1 MANPNPGLI
10 TDPLWELWE
19 ECPIP
24 GVQLSGIYANK
35 KGYHNTVNANLKSWP
50 DNYSVKLP
58 LDLVQQNRTKA
69 RAIDL
74 TMSDSEMVKW
84 TTRMKNAAENPND
97 TRLGA
102 VKEFFGTLDNKTVF
116 GLGKDT
122 VTGRWRRVTADKTHL
137 WHGHTS
143 FFTSFVNSWVRLRPL
158 ISVWSGRSFV
168 EGSNGVALPVK
179 GDKNEDVNYWQR
191 LHNQVRN
198 TVTPPAPEIAVDS
211 DYGAATAAAFKYFW
225 SKQIGAGGTYDGSY
239 LSGWLG
245 LKYQEALIHVNT
257 PPPVAPIPLDP
268 AQLKQIVDDWLT
280 ANVAKNKFN
289 VTGTIS
295 GTLTL

>member
-84 TTRMKNAAENPND
+84 TTRMKNAAENPSD

-143 FFTSFVNSWVRLRPL
+143 FFTSYVNSWVRLRPL
-158 ISVWSGRSFV
+158 ISVWAGRSFV
-168 EGSNGVALPVK
+168 EGNNGVALPVK

-191 LHNQVRN
+191 IHNEVVRGF
-198 TVTPPAPEIAVDS
+198 VPPLTKITVDS
-211 DYGAATAAAFKYFW
+211 EYGAATASAFKEFW
-225 SKQIGAGGTYDGSY
+225 TRCGGSGTYDGSFM
-239 LSGWLG
+239 SGWI
-245 LKYQEALIHVNT
+245 ALQYNRKLINVIDT
-257 PPPVAPIPLDP
+257 PEVPPLDP
-268 AQLKQIVDDWLT
+268 TQIKQLVDEWLT
-280 ANVAKNKFN
+280 ANVAKDKFN
-289 VTGTIS
+289 VTGTIV